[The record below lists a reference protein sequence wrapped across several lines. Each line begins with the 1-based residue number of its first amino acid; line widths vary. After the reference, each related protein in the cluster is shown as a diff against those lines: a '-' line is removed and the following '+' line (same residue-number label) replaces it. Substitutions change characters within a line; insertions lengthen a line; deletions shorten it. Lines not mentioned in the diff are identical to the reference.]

1 MARPLS
7 PDELIALVRDAERSQ
22 SKPQPVT
29 LGGVGVGVLLSV
41 AAGLGA
47 ALLAGGLLWMLQA
60 PSSVIGNTAATAA
73 VIVTGVSLLVRAV
86 PSDRL
91 LTVRRLQQ
99 VQAAVN
105 AAEFRKRK
113 AYEAIEQLEADYEAR
128 IAELTRSLTEAL
140 QDARNAR
147 MELRRV
153 QESVTA
159 GTRRTFVQ
167 RASTDPQFV
176 RDAQAILRHWFES
189 ETGAWYSRPKAVAAG
204 WSEDRHAAAVQL
216 LDDAGLVGKTGKLRV
231 VQAPSLDV
239 ALQRL
244 AAWRESVETAPLPP
258 NVAPPFSEFD

>member
-7 PDELIALVRDAERSQ
+7 PDELAALVRDAERSQ
-22 SKPQPVT
+22 NKPAPVT
-29 LGGVGVGVLLSV
+29 LGSVGVGVLLSL
-41 AAGLGA
+41 AGGAGA
-47 ALLAGGLLWMLQA
+47 ALLAGGGLWMLQA
-60 PSSVIGNTAATAA
+60 PGDVIFSTAATAA

-159 GTRRTFVQ
+159 GTRRTFVP
-167 RASTDPQFV
+167 RSNTDPQFV
-176 RDAQAILRHWFES
+176 RDAQAILRHWFEA
-189 ETGAWYSRPKAVAAG
+189 GAWYSRPKAVAAG
-204 WSEDRHAAAVQL
+204 WSEDRHAAAAQL
-216 LDDAGLVGKTGKLRV
+216 LDDAGLIGKTGKLRV